1 MNVSQ
6 KTISWEGIIHSN
18 VASCA
23 MMLRQDIYYYFPVV
37 RKSPQF
43 LWGQKGKTTDR
54 SPQVTSPDFIQ
65 LFLESG
71 VSKWPTKVP
80 SLLKHWSKGPQPR
93 PTGSSQN
100 EGVCGLDRILLGSHR
115 TLKHTSISSISS
127 PRLRRRGV
135 VRPLH
140 VAYGQRRV
148 PASGSS
154 IGDPSQERFDNRAG
168 GWKWKP
174 LWPGEGSENSW
185 WVWTTLNSWFFWKVL
200 REGLLYLSFWY
211 ICVDVC
217 IYLYI

>member
-1 MNVSQ
+1 MCHHVPWCCDRIFVLFFLLS
-6 KTISWEGIIHSN
+6 
-18 VASCA
+18 
-23 MMLRQDIYYYFPVV
+23 
-37 RKSPQF
+37 KSPQF
-43 LWGQKGKTTDR
+43 RWGQKGEADR
-54 SPQVTSPDFIQ
+54 SPQVISPFIIQ

-80 SLLKHWSKGPQPR
+80 SLLKHWSKGQKPR

-100 EGVCGLDRILLGSHR
+100 EVFVALTGFCWVLALP
-115 TLKHTSISSISS
+115 KHTSISSIS
-127 PRLRRRGV
+127 PRLRRRGI

-185 WVWTTLNSWFFWKVL
+185 WVWTTLNSWFFKWFF
-200 REGLLYLSFWY
+200 EGRIIGLILLINLCGCMHISIY
-211 ICVDVC
+211 I
-217 IYLYI
+217 